1 MTMILL
7 RSYSHHSLLSA
18 LPQISTLVKD
28 AKAKGFTTIALT
40 DDDSGSS
47 WIEFYDTCIKEEV
60 KPILGAT
67 LRIPNITREQSSFGS
82 AKGFSKVALLA
93 TTEQG
98 YRGLLELVSIA
109 RTEREQPSYHVV
121 VKDIQERLEKFK
133 DIKILITS
141 DDHEFVQ
148 SIIYGKDSQAEKVLK
163 KYIEQF
169 GNENILV
176 ELRNKYFQEDVPS
189 KKVNESIAKLCK
201 KHEVRYYASPAPR
214 YTVREDEEAFRVV
227 LAIGKQR
234 RLSDIQLQR
243 DFSLPSV
250 DELKEQFK
258 DFPEALDM
266 EKLEKEADLKI
277 LTNYDKNADD
287 AFFPKFALPE
297 GQNPSQ
303 RLTWESYIG
312 LLVRY
317 SPIEKT
323 RSEWMKEY
331 PYENLEKLKKFVL
344 EQKPDPTKLKGYDE
358 GYWDQMTMQDYV
370 DRLEHELNI
379 IITKGYAEYFLVFG
393 DIMSFSRENGI
404 VINTRG
410 SAAGALVG
418 YLNNINVLD
427 PLQYNIPFE
436 RFLNPF
442 RPSPPDIDG
451 DFADDR
457 RQEVIDYIVQ
467 KYGSDKVSQII
478 TFGTMLPR
486 AAVRD
491 VGRVLGIPYKKCD
504 RISKLIPNAPQGRKT
519 SFAWAFDT
527 SPELKEVY
535 EKDADCQRII
545 DVAKKIEGNY
555 RHASSHAAG
564 VIISPTKLTDYA
576 PLQWDSDHKMVVIQY
591 DMKVSEKAGLIKLDI
606 LGITNLAI
614 LGNALELTEE
624 RRNVKIDLLNIDTHN
639 QKAFELLSRG
649 RTMGTFQLSG
659 GGMTRW
665 LMKLEP
671 TKVEDL
677 MAMVALYRPGPMASI
692 PEYIERKKDP
702 NKIKYIVPQMKDW
715 MEASYGIFVYQEDL
729 LMTAINLAG
738 YDWGEAD
745 KIRKGVGKKIQSI
758 IDEQHIRFVE
768 GSVEH
773 SGLTKEKAEEIWDQI
788 VPFSAYGF
796 NKAHS
801 SSYGMVAYWT
811 AYMKAEYTVEFMT
824 AYMTAESNNLDK
836 IANAIAEC
844 REMGLD
850 VKPPDVNKSFG
861 DFAIE
866 DDNTIRYGLSS
877 VKNLGSDVVKFI
889 IKEREESGEYTSMED
904 FLDRVSS
911 FQGLNKR
918 SIEALI
924 LSGSLDILGEKAYEK
939 AMG

>member
-1 MTMILL
+1 MILL
-7 RSYSHHSLLSA
+7 RSYSHHSLLSS
-18 LPQISTLVKD
+18 LPQISALVSD
-28 AKAKGFTTIALT
+28 AKSKGYTAIALT
-40 DDDSGSS
+40 DEDTGSG
-47 WIEFYDTCIKEEV
+47 WVEFYEACQAQDI
-60 KPILGAT
+60 KPILGTT
-67 LRIPNITREQSSFGS
+67 LRIPNITNERSGFGS
-82 AKGFSKVALLA
+82 AKGFSKIALLA
-93 TTEQG
+93 TTEKG

-109 RTEREQPSYHVV
+109 RTEREKPNYHVLI
-121 VKDIQERLEKFK
+121 KDIQDRLEKFK

-141 DDHEFVQ
+141 DDHEFVD
-148 SIIYGKDSQAEKVLK
+148 SIIHGKSAQADKVLQKYIQEFGKDRV
-163 KYIEQF
+163 I
-169 GNENILV
+169 V
-176 ELRNKYFQEDVPS
+176 ELRNKYHQEDLAS
-189 KKVNESIAKLCK
+189 SKVNQQIANLCQK
-201 KHEVRYYASPAPR
+201 NDLGYYVSPAPR
-214 YTVREDEEAFRVV
+214 YLDSQDEEAFRIV

-234 RLSDIQLQR
+234 RLGDIQLQR
-243 DFSLPSV
+243 DFSLPAV
-250 DELKEQFK
+250 NTLKQTFK
-258 DFPEALDM
+258 DFPEALDTSQ
-266 EKLEKEADLKI
+266 LEKEIDLKI
-277 LTNYDKNADD
+277 ITDYDKNADD
-287 AFFPKFALPE
+287 AFFPKFDLPD
-297 GQNPSQ
+297 GQNPSD

-317 SPIEKT
+317 SPIEKS
-323 RSEWMKEY
+323 RQGWMQEF
-331 PYENLEKLKKFVL
+331 PYEKLEELKKFVL
-344 EQKPDPTKLKGYDE
+344 EQKPDPNKLKGYSK
-358 GYWDQMTMQDYV
+358 GYWQKHSIKDYV
-370 DRLEHELNI
+370 DRLEHELKI

-393 DIMSFSRENGI
+393 DIMSFSREKGI
-404 VINTRG
+404 VTNTRG

-457 RQEVIDYIVQ
+457 RQEVIDYIVD
-467 KYGSDKVSQII
+467 KYGSDRVSQII

-491 VGRVLGIPYKKCD
+491 VGRVLGIPYRKCD

-519 SFAWAFDT
+519 TFKWAFET
-527 SPELKEVY
+527 SEELSEVY
-535 EKDADCQRII
+535 DKDADCKRII

-564 VIISPTKLTDYA
+564 VIVSPTKLTDYA
-576 PLQWDSDHKMVVIQY
+576 PLQWDSEHKMIVVQY
-591 DMKVSEKAGLIKLDI
+591 DMKIAEKAGLIKLDI

-614 LGNALELTEE
+614 LGNAVKITQE
-624 RRNVKIDLLNIDTHN
+624 RRQIEIDLLNIDTHN

-665 LMKLEP
+665 LTKLEP
-671 TKVEDL
+671 TRVEDL

-692 PEYIERKKDP
+692 PEYIERKKNPD
-702 NKIKYIVPQMKDW
+702 KITYLVPQMKDW

-738 YDWGEAD
+738 YNWGEAD
-745 KIRKGVGKKIQSI
+745 KIRKGVGKKIQAI
-758 IDEQHIRFVE
+758 IDEQHIKFVE
-768 GSVEH
+768 GAVKH
-773 SGLTKEKAEEIWDQI
+773 SGLTKQKAEEIWDLI

-836 IANAIAEC
+836 IAAAISEC
-844 REMGLD
+844 REMGLE

-861 DFAIE
+861 NFAIE
-866 DDNTIRYGLSS
+866 DDQTIRYGLNS
-877 VKNLGSDVVKFI
+877 VKNLGSDVIKFI
-889 IKEREESGEYTSMED
+889 IQERQENGTYQTMDD
-904 FLDRVSS
+904 FLERVSS
-911 FQGLNKR
+911 YPGLNKR

-924 LSGSLDILGEKAYEK
+924 LSGSLDELGSKVLAK
-939 AMG
+939 FQPT